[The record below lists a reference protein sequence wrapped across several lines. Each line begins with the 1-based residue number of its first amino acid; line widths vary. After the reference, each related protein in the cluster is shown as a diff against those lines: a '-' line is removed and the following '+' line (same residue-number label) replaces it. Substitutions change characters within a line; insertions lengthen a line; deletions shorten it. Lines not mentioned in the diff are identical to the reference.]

1 MLLLIEFL
9 LFVGGKQTCF
19 FWRNYGFSPHTILKD
34 DFHVVLQRVG
44 MNDGAE
50 GPHQHFYHEN
60 SVGFVKLFHRRSSDL
75 SEALTLEVQFT
86 ESYSACSL
94 RTINYALSFLMPQL
108 DLAPN
113 SLL

>member
-1 MLLLIEFL
+1 M
-9 LFVGGKQTCF
+9 
-19 FWRNYGFSPHTILKD
+19 
-34 DFHVVLQRVG
+34 G

-50 GPHQHFYHEN
+50 GPHQLFYHEN
-60 SVGFVKLFHRRSSDL
+60 SVGFVTLFHRRSSDL

-113 SLL
+113 ILL